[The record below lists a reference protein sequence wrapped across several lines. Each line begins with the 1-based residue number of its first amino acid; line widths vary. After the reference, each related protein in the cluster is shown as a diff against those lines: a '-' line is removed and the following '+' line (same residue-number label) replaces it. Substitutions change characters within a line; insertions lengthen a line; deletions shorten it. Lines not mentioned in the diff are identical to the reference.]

1 METREAIRTEFMR
14 MYARERM
21 DRITVKALCA
31 AAPVART
38 TFYAHYRN
46 VDDVLREVEDGLLA
60 GLAEVTERVSGGDLT
75 CMDFPVFLDE
85 TLAFVDRNRADFHAL
100 LVAQPDMRF
109 VSRWKDAMK
118 ANMTRRYPMVSART
132 HWDLITEMG
141 IKTSDIDAVL
151 LTHLDCDHA
160 NGLVQVKDAKRF
172 VVAADEVRFASK
184 LTNRVRYN
192 KSWWGMVEL
201 DEFEWNDDKG
211 PFGKS
216 YDLLGDGSI
225 QLINIPGH
233 ADGLFA
239 VKVVADD
246 GRFVL
251 LFSDGGYAA
260 KSWQEMITSGIA
272 ADKEK
277 QKTSLAWIREQSLDP
292 MCVES
297 LANHDPDVEPHV
309 IEL

>member
-1 METREAIRTEFMR
+1 MSDIKIHVLHTGAVCVSPDLPFGGDH
-14 MYARERM
+14 YNP
-21 DRITVKALCA
+21 VKASGIFQPRENRLWL
-31 AAPVART
+31 PVSVYLIEHPKGLFLVDTGWARAMSPAGEFDKRAQVKSLGT
-38 TFYAHYRN
+38 VVLYEVN
-46 VDDVLREVEDGLLA
+46 QGQVLLGECVDEQLA
-60 GLAEVTERVSGGDLT
+60 
-75 CMDFPVFLDE
+75 
-85 TLAFVDRNRADFHAL
+85 
-100 LVAQPDMRF
+100 
-109 VSRWKDAMK
+109 
-118 ANMTRRYPMVSART
+118 
-132 HWDLITEMG
+132 EMG

-184 LTNRVRYN
+184 ITNHVRYN
-192 KSWWGMVEL
+192 RDWWSMVEL
-201 DEFEWNDDKG
+201 DAVEWNDDEG

-239 VKVVADD
+239 VKVTNEE
-246 GRFVL
+246 GKFVL

-260 KSWQEMITSGIA
+260 KSWQEQITSGIA

-277 QKTSLAWIREQSLDP
+277 QKKSLAWIREQSLDP
-292 MCVES
+292 QCVES
-297 LANHDPDVEPHV
+297 LANHDPDVKPHV